1 MRNWKFNSKKNAK
14 METLGEE
21 KEERRTLKQKVY
33 FVCVIEYL
41 SNKFKNK
48 TWETQRNRKIFK
60 KPKIIQK
67 KQKQKNMK
75 F

>member
-1 MRNWKFNSKKNAK
+1 MRDWKFNSKKNAK
-14 METLGEE
+14 METLREE

-41 SNKFKNK
+41 SNKSKNK

-60 KPKIIQK
+60 KQKIIKK